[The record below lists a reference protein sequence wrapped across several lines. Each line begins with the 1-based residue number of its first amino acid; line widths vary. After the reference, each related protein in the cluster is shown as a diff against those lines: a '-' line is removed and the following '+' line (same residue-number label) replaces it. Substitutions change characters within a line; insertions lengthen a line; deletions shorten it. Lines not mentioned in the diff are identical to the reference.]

1 MPKPRTQGRI
11 WLASQSPRR
20 QELLHQIGI
29 GFDTLLP
36 ADAAEAH
43 ALEELE
49 AMLGREAPASYVQ
62 RVTALKAGSA
72 LARMKA
78 RGLEA
83 RPVLCAD
90 TTVALGRD
98 IFGKPESDAHAVEM
112 LTRLAGRTHRV
123 LTAVCIVSARRQRA
137 ALSVSTVAIAPMTP
151 AQIRAYVASGEPRG
165 KAGAY
170 AIQGRM
176 AAWVAT
182 IRGSHS
188 GIMGLPLHE
197 TATLLRDFGIAAPNL
212 DTPA

>member
-1 MPKPRTQGRI
+1 MPKSRTPDRI

-20 QELLHQIGI
+20 QELLKQIGI
-29 GFDTLLP
+29 AFDTLLP

-49 AMLGREAPASYVQ
+49 AVLGREAPATYVQ
-62 RVTALKAGSA
+62 RVTALKAEAA

-78 RGLEA
+78 RGLEP

-98 IFGKPESDAHAVEM
+98 ILSKPESDAHAVEM
-112 LTRLAGRTHRV
+112 LSRLAGGTHRV
-123 LTAVCIVSARRQRA
+123 LTAVCVVTPRKRAA
-137 ALSVSTVAIAPMTP
+137 ALSVSSVTIAPMTP

-176 AAWVAT
+176 AAWVAKIT
-182 IRGSHS
+182 GSHS

-197 TATLLRDFGIAAPNL
+197 TAALLRDFRLAAPNFE
-212 DTPA
+212 TPA